1 MLQTGRVSEAVGY
14 YQKALQ
20 LKPNYVEA
28 HNNLGAALF
37 TMGKMSEA
45 KTEYEAA
52 LRINP
57 DFEAAR
63 ENLSLLGPRQ

>member
-1 MLQTGRVSEAVGY
+1 LR
-14 YQKALQ
+14 

-28 HNNLGAALF
+28 HNNLGTALF

-57 DFEAAR
+57 DFDAAR
-63 ENLSLLGPRQ
+63 ENLSLLNSRQETAERRN

>member
-1 MLQTGRVSEAVGY
+1 LR
-14 YQKALQ
+14 

-57 DFEAAR
+57 DFDAAR
-63 ENLSLLGPRQ
+63 ENLSLLNSRQETAERRN